1 MARAAENYSDGRA
14 LGFDRIA
21 GHFTPELA
29 CIHELE
35 RFESKVGGSDK
46 STHLSLRCTSVFRL
60 EDGRWRMVHRHAD
73 PISGSCPAESVV
85 QS

>member
-46 STHLSLRCTSVFRL
+46 SMMPGAQYCTRI
-60 EDGRWRMVHRHAD
+60 GKRKVHHSPRR
-73 PISGSCPAESVV
+73 
-85 QS
+85 